1 MAWAPLPPEVVNG
14 VGGRGFARAEARATA
29 PSMQGR
35 SLAGVDVPGLEAEKV
50 GEQVKAELH
59 NKKGFCW
66 LAKFGISTG
75 SGLLAFCWFKMAKMA
90 SCKKNCAA
98 TGNRG
103 DCDGSCA
110 LVRL

>member
-1 MAWAPLPPEVVNG
+1 MVW
-14 VGGRGFARAEARATA
+14 VGGDSRALRRALLHLQCKA
-29 PSMQGR
+29 DRLLVSMC
-35 SLAGVDVPGLEAEKV
+35 LVEAEKV

>member
-1 MAWAPLPPEVVNG
+1 M
-14 VGGRGFARAEARATA
+14 GGRGFARAEACATA

-59 NKKGFCW
+59 NKKGCCW
-66 LAKFGISTG
+66 LARFGISPKC
-75 SGLLAFCWFKMAKMA
+75 SQLAFCWVKMAKMA